1 MNKNESSVTQSHY
14 KNIMTKIDVS
24 NNKKVELPVEVFAE
38 LIQPLVEAETM
49 SLKEA
54 LDYVLEY
61 AESTLPDTTESMT
74 NDVKCLKTMNAITKV
89 KAFSDHL

>member
-1 MNKNESSVTQSHY
+1 
-14 KNIMTKIDVS
+14 MTKIDAS

-61 AESTLPDTTESMT
+61 AVSTLPDATESMA
-74 NDVKCLKTMNAITKV
+74 NDVKCLKTMNAITKI